1 MPLLSATVKQA
12 FEARKTASSGGNY
25 LNPSSVNEGDK
36 LRITFLGDDSLA
48 GWQIWATKQD
58 GGRTPMRFAS
68 EPTPAEIKAR
78 ADEEGAT
85 ADPSDCKAFYAFAVW
100 NYDDEKVQV
109 FQFHQQSIAAPI
121 IEALSD
127 EEIEAEPG
135 AYDFI
140 VKATGSGMDKRYS
153 VTTMPGKRRQPK
165 IETQVDEAWAK
176 VNEAGFDLKALL
188 MGGDPFKPA
197 F

>member
-12 FEARKTASSGGNY
+12 FEARKSASSGGNY

-48 GWQIWATKQD
+48 GWQVWANKND
-58 GGRTPMRFAS
+58 GGRIPLRFAS
-68 EPTPAEIKAR
+68 EPSPAEITAR
-78 ADEEGAT
+78 AEEEGAT
-85 ADPSDCKAFYAFAVW
+85 ADPSECKAFYAFAVW
-100 NYDDEKVQV
+100 NYDDERVQV
-109 FQFHQQSIAAPI
+109 FQFHQQGIAAPI

-127 EEIEAEPG
+127 EEIEAEPS

-140 VKATGSGMDKRYS
+140 IKATGSGMDKRYS
-153 VTTMPGKRRQPK
+153 VTPMPGKRRQPK
-165 IETQVDEAWAK
+165 IESQVDSAWQK
-176 VNEAGFDLKALL
+176 VQGEGFDLKALL

>member
-1 MPLLSATVKQA
+1 MPLLSSTVKEA
-12 FEARKTASSGGNY
+12 FEARKSASSGGNY
-25 LNPSSVNEGDK
+25 LNPSSVSEGDK

-48 GWQIWATKQD
+48 GWQCWATSSD
-58 GGRTPMRFAS
+58 GKRIPLRFAA
-68 EPTPAEIKAR
+68 EPTPDDIKTR
-78 ADEEGAT
+78 AAEEGAT
-85 ADPSDCKAFYAFAVW
+85 ADPSECKAFYAFAVW
-100 NYDDEKVQV
+100 NYDDERVQV
-109 FQFHQQSIAAPI
+109 FQFHQTGIAAPI

-140 VKATGSGMDKRYS
+140 IKASGSGMDKRYS
-153 VTTMPGKRRQPK
+153 VTPMPGKRRQPK
-165 IETQVDEAWAK
+165 IESQVDAAWQK
-176 VNEAGFDLKALL
+176 VVEAGFDLKALL

>member
-12 FEARKTASSGGNY
+12 FEARKSASSGGNY
-25 LNPSSVNEGDK
+25 LNPSSVSEGDK

-48 GWQIWATKQD
+48 GWQVWASKTE
-58 GGRTPMRFAS
+58 GGRVPLRFAS
-68 EPTPAEIKAR
+68 EPTPADIRQR
-78 ADEEGAT
+78 ATEEGAT
-85 ADPSDCKAFYAFAVW
+85 VEPSECRAFYAFAVW
-100 NYDDEKVQV
+100 NYDEERVQV
-109 FQFHQQSIAAPI
+109 FQFHQASIASPI
-121 IEALSD
+121 IESLSD
-127 EEIEAEPG
+127 EEIEAEPS

-140 VKATGSGMDKRYS
+140 IKATGSGMDKRYS

-165 IETQVDEAWAK
+165 IESQVDAAWQK
-176 VNEAGFDLKALL
+176 VVEAGFDLKALL